1 MKIEVK
7 YSGKIINLPSS
18 VAQHMAEASYE
29 DLCVIIGI
37 YACQEMLG
45 AFDKYIVKF
54 SESIGVGIEKIK
66 RALAFWQ
73 ERGVISVEGSFEADM
88 PMVSASS
95 SVPTY
100 TGSQIAKFVE
110 RNEDIRSLFLA
121 CQAIL
126 GKEFGAHD
134 HNNIIYLK
142 DNFHFSSEYIMLLLA
157 HCKELDKASWAY
169 IRKTAQNLY
178 DEGIDTYIRLEA
190 HFADRKNKNS
200 FEYKLRDLFGIG
212 KRELSRAERDKFER
226 WGELGLEIELVR
238 LAYDITVDK
247 TGKASVPY
255 CAKVIENWISSG
267 VKTYKDALASEEEKK
282 RGLASS
288 SFDAND
294 FFEAA
299 LKRSYS
305 KKKEDK

>member
-7 YSGKIINLPSS
+7 YSGQIINLPSS
-18 VAQHMAEASYE
+18 VAKFMHMASYE

-37 YACQEMLG
+37 YSSQNMLE
-45 AFDKYIVKF
+45 AFDKYINKF
-54 SESIGVGIEKIK
+54 SESIGVGIEKIQK
-66 RALAFWQ
+66 SLAFW
-73 ERGVISVEGSFEADM
+73 EKNGVISVEGSLESCHIS
-88 PMVSASS
+88 SASS

-110 RNEDIRSLFLA
+110 KNEDIHALFIA

-142 DNFHFSSEYIMLLLA
+142 DNFHFGNEYIMLLLA
-157 HCKELDKASWAY
+157 HCKDIDKTAWAY
-169 IRKTAQNLY
+169 VRKTAQNLY
-178 DEGIDTYIRLEA
+178 DEGIDTYVRLEA

-200 FEYKLRDLFGIG
+200 LEYKIRDLFGIG
-212 KRELSRAERDKFER
+212 KRELSSTEKDKIGR
-226 WGELGLEIELVR
+226 WIELN
-238 LAYDITVDK
+238 LDIELIKFAYDITIDK

-255 CAKVIENWISSG
+255 CHKVIENWISSG
-267 VKTYKDALASEEEKK
+267 VKTLEDAKRNEEEKK
-282 RGLASS
+282 KKLSTS
-288 SFDAND
+288 SFDTDD

-305 KKKEDK
+305 KKGDK